1 MSAPALLVLDTN
13 VLISAVLF
21 GGTPEAII
29 NLCRSGKTQL
39 VTSDALLVELSGVL
53 RKKFGMESRQ
63 VVAIVEELRS
73 VAMVVVPATTVNVI
87 KGDPDDNRVLECA
100 VEAGADFI
108 VSGDTRHLL
117 PLREHDGIP
126 IVSPAGLSDLL
137 TGGHGT
143 AD

>member
-21 GGTPEAII
+21 GGTPEAVV
-29 NLCRSGKTQL
+29 NLCRSGQTHL
-39 VTSDALLVELSGVL
+39 VTSDAILAELSGVM
-53 RKKFGMESRQ
+53 RRKFGMGSRQ

-73 VAMVVVPATTVNVI
+73 FAMVVVPATTVNAI
-87 KGDPDDNRVLECA
+87 EEDPDDNRILECA

-117 PLREHDGIP
+117 ALGEYDGIA
-126 IVSPAGLSDLL
+126 IVSPAELGGRLSD
-137 TGGHGT
+137 GKGRM
-143 AD
+143 